1 MNPISTSQ
9 SNEQA
14 VKQRLDYGMLRLF
27 QIAASTLLCLVA
39 AAGHAQV
46 LSVASD
52 EGRILAMPS
61 DPSTVQGAVVDG
73 VSLSVGIEGDYR
85 VYRAVFR
92 GETHVAHVSLDGPP
106 RHMAFDPGQQRFRQV
121 LPSLVVELGDYA
133 RLEEV
138 VQAVGGVAGK
148 SYEHLGFAVV
158 QLPETANP
166 AEAAQA
172 LDAHAAVIDA
182 RVQLRQALHVPL

>member
-1 MNPISTSQ
+1 M
-9 SNEQA
+9 
-14 VKQRLDYGMLRLF
+14 RL
-27 QIAASTLLCLVA
+27 QNAAAILLCLLA

-46 LSVASD
+46 LSVASG

-61 DPSTVQGAVVDG
+61 DPSTMQGAVVDG

-92 GETHVAHVSLDGPP
+92 GETHVAHVPLDGPP
-106 RHMAFDPGQQRFRQV
+106 RHMAFDPEERRFRQL
-121 LPSLVVELGDYA
+121 LPSLIVELGDYT
-133 RLEEV
+133 RLDEV
-138 VQAVGGVAGK
+138 VAAVGGVTGK
-148 SYEHLGFAVV
+148 SYEHIGFAVV

-166 AEAAQA
+166 AEAAQV
-172 LDAHAAVIDA
+172 LTSHAAVIAA